1 MDNNIEKRDEKL
13 FLIFN
18 VSKEL
23 YGIDVSGVNNIIM
36 MPAITFIPKTPAC
49 YEGVINQRGE
59 VIPVMSLS
67 KRMNI
72 GEDVRTKDTRVII
85 LNLSDGKRVGVIVDA
100 VKEVITLPTD
110 EIEKPSAFVNR
121 DEQLISG
128 FGRRDSNLISIL
140 EINELTKLNYA
151 S

>member
-1 MDNNIEKRDEKL
+1 MDNNIEKKDEKL

-36 MPAITFIPKTPAC
+36 MPAITFIPKTPEC

-59 VIPVMSLS
+59 IIPIMSLS

-72 GEDVRTKDTRVII
+72 GDDVRTKDTRVII
-85 LNLSDGKRVGVIVDA
+85 LNLSNGSRVGIIVDG

-110 EIEKPSAFVNR
+110 EIEKPSAFVNN
-121 DEQLISG
+121 DEHLISG
-128 FGRRDSNLISIL
+128 FGRRNSNLISIL
-140 EINELTKLNYA
+140 EINELTKLSFA